1 MDRAMPDP
9 DPNLEPRP
17 IRIAAAG
24 DVHCREGNREEVV
37 AAFAALPD
45 DVDLVLLAGD
55 LTSHGTVAEVEIV
68 VEAAGETAAPIFT
81 VLGNHDWHAGL
92 GADLVEALRRGGI
105 AVLDGDSALLEIE
118 GVEVG
123 VVGAKGFVGGFAPH
137 QMPDFGEPSLR
148 ALYAEAGAEVEALS
162 AALAA
167 VATAALRLVVLHY
180 SPSAETLAG
189 EPREIFAFMGSDR
202 LAAPILEH
210 GPDLVV
216 HGHAHAGSPEGR
228 IGETPVYN
236 VSVPVIG
243 RDFRI
248 FELHPSAI
256 GGPIP

>member
-1 MDRAMPDP
+1 MDRAMPSP
-9 DPNLEPRP
+9 DLHPEARP

-24 DVHCREGNREEVV
+24 DVHCREGNREDVA
-37 AAFAALPD
+37 AAFAALPED
-45 DVDLVLLAGD
+45 LDLVLLAGD
-55 LTSHGTVAEVEIV
+55 LTSHGAVAEAEIL
-68 VEAAGETAAPIFT
+68 VEAVAGAKVPILA

-92 GADLVEALRRGGI
+92 GADLAEVLRRGGLT
-105 AVLDGDSALLEIE
+105 VLDGDSTVLELG

-148 ALYAEAGAEVEALS
+148 ALYAEAGAEVEAL
-162 AALAA
+162 AAGLAA
-167 VATAALRLVVLHY
+167 VATCPLRLVVLHY
-180 SPSAETLAG
+180 SPSPETLAG

-236 VSVPVIG
+236 VSVPVLG
-243 RDFRI
+243 ADFRF
-248 FELHPSAI
+248 FELEASAV
-256 GGPIP
+256 GSPIP

>member
-1 MDRAMPDP
+1 MPGP
-9 DPNLEPRP
+9 ASHPEPRP
-17 IRIAAAG
+17 IRVATAG
-24 DVHCREGNREEVV
+24 DVHCREGNREEVIG
-37 AAFAALPD
+37 AFAALDD

-55 LTSHGTVAEVEIV
+55 LTSHGTVAEAEILV
-68 VEAAGETAAPIFT
+68 AAAAETRAPVFT

-92 GADLVEALRRGGI
+92 GADITEALRRGGL
-105 AVLDGDSALLEIE
+105 AVLAGDSAVLECA

-123 VVGAKGFVGGFAPH
+123 IVGAKGFVGGFAPH

-148 ALYAEAGAEVEALS
+148 ALYAEAGAEVDAL
-162 AALAA
+162 AAGLAA
-167 VATAALRLVVLHY
+167 VATCALRLVVLHY
-180 SPSAETLAG
+180 SPSTATLAG
-189 EPREIFAFMGSDR
+189 EPPEIWAFMGSDR

-236 VSVPVIG
+236 VSVPVLG
-243 RDFRI
+243 TDFRL
-248 FELHPSAI
+248 FELEPSTV